1 MLMRGMLISF
11 SDPNIGLVPTLVPFQ
26 YNPAEVTRTIKV
38 NKTGTSGGPG
48 LRVQDNP
55 TESYTLKIE
64 LDGVDAVDKPI
75 TGVMGVQ
82 PLLAAIE
89 AMLEPT
95 GSLGVIGAVGSALAG
110 AVSALTGGGPA
121 GGAHPGAVA
130 PARRPRVERHPHR
143 PGPHRQLHR
152 PRDGFQRRAAAGPG
166 DGRPLADRAARH
178 RSDQRPEDGQLRRER
193 LPGRPQRAGHRRCRP
208 RRGADA
214 VTASRYAGQA
224 TITVPQDDGTTRP
237 LGVPRVAL
245 ALTAAITY
253 QVRDGDRLDLL
264 AAAALSDSTGWWR
277 IADANPNADALA
289 DTQPGTVIGIP
300 GE

>member
-38 NKTGTSGGPG
+38 NRTGTAGGPG

-89 AMLEPT
+89 AMLEPA

-110 AVSALTGGGPA
+110 AVSALTGGGPS
-121 GGAHPGAVA
+121 GGPIPAPSLPLVVLAWSATRIVPVRIDSYTAHETGFNAALLPVQATVDLSLTVLRDTDLTSDLKMANFVA
-130 PARRPRVERHPHR
+130 NAY
-143 PGPHRQLHR
+143 Q
-152 PRDGFQRRAAAGPG
+152 
-166 DGRPLADRAARH
+166 AAR
-178 RSDQRPEDGQLRRER
+178 S
-193 LPGRPQRAGHRRCRP
+193 
-208 RRGADA
+208 
-214 VTASRYAGQA
+214 
-224 TITVPQDDGTTRP
+224 
-237 LGVPRVAL
+237 AL
-245 ALTAAITY
+245 A
-253 QVRDGDRLDLL
+253 
-264 AAAALSDSTGWWR
+264 
-277 IADANPNADALA
+277 IAGVAQGVELML
-289 DTQPGTVIGIP
+289 
-300 GE
+300 